1 MAISD
6 IFDAEVIT
14 NGLKHKARTNSIPI
28 AIAATVCRPA
38 STFIVGIQ
46 IDRVARHCTL
56 CFAAC
61 LRRAG
66 T

>member
-38 STFIVGIQ
+38 STTSAIMRLTGYRSTVVTITFKSPSF
-46 IDRVARHCTL
+46 D
-56 CFAAC
+56 
-61 LRRAG
+61 
-66 T
+66 